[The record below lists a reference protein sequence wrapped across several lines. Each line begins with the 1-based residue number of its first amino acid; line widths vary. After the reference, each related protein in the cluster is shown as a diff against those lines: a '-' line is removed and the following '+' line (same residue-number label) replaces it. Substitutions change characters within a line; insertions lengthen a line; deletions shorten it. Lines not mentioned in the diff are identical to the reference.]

1 MCQINPKRIKLY
13 ICKYSHIYVFNEE
26 HGSYLLEDET
36 KVSQRFNFYLNENLT
51 DISSL
56 DKNIKII
63 IKFIINFYDIL
74 RFVNNKFYVILIHT
88 EKTRNFYF
96 FKILKLCVYLVYN
109 INVIKWC

>member
-1 MCQINPKRIKLY
+1 MKISYLDLLMLLKENKHPKRIKLY
-13 ICKYSHIYVFNEE
+13 ICKYFEIYVFNEE

-63 IKFIINFYDIL
+63 S
-74 RFVNNKFYVILIHT
+74 
-88 EKTRNFYF
+88 
-96 FKILKLCVYLVYN
+96 
-109 INVIKWC
+109 

>member
-1 MCQINPKRIKLY
+1 MKISYLDLLMLLKEKKHPKRIKLY
-13 ICKYSHIYVFNEE
+13 ICKYSEIYVFNEE

-63 IKFIINFYDIL
+63 S
-74 RFVNNKFYVILIHT
+74 
-88 EKTRNFYF
+88 
-96 FKILKLCVYLVYN
+96 
-109 INVIKWC
+109 